1 MTGKVIR
8 VLDAP
13 TTTRVF
19 KVVAI
24 VSLLLSLFVGL
35 RQYQLADCL
44 AQYNEDL
51 NVRTRILTDTTAR
64 ERNAERRR
72 DDALDRVFLDPSLLV
87 DSAQR
92 SAEDRSR
99 VRRLFAEYVDA
110 AQDLAAVRT
119 AADASRLANPVPP
132 PPSLVC
138 G

>member
-1 MTGKVIR
+1 MTGKVVQ

-44 AQYNEDL
+44 AQYNNDL
-51 NVRTRILTDTTAR
+51 NARTRILTETSTR
-64 ERNAERRR
+64 ERTAERRR
-72 DDALDRVFLDPSLLV
+72 DDALDKVFLDPSLQIP
-87 DSAQR
+87 A
-92 SAEDRSR
+92 AERTPEDGAR
-99 VRRLFAEYVDA
+99 VRRLFAEYLNA
-110 AQDLAAVRT
+110 ARDLAAQRS
-119 AADASRLANPVPP
+119 ASDADRRANPVPP